1 VLRAE
6 LKPRGVH
13 VSIVFP
19 PDTDTPQLVYDKQ
32 TRPPEID
39 AMLGS
44 TAKVQ
49 SPESVARAIVAGI
62 EHRRYIITPGLD
74 TTVTYWLAGL
84 LGPLQYPV
92 MDLLVARALRKT
104 GRAALL
110 PAPAGE

>member
-1 VLRAE
+1 
-6 LKPRGVH
+6 
-13 VSIVFP
+13 
-19 PDTDTPQLVYDKQ
+19 
-32 TRPPEID
+32 
-39 AMLGS
+39 
-44 TAKVQ
+44 
-49 SPESVARAIVAGI
+49 VAGI